1 MVSLE
6 AFESL
11 PSLESHDYIP
21 TWLPFILVLIFLFS
35 IHYRLLSSES
45 SEWNI
50 INVLINIQLL
60 SIIISLPLNS
70 LTEACN
76 LNSFSLCFI
85 ATSTNDIYSEISL
98 SLCFTIVSVN
108 LFRSDSNRAVGT
120 YSILQLFLVLCRAA
134 ETHRRQ
140 FQGSCWH
147 NPQLPPRWNPWK
159 SRLTGITVW

>member
-1 MVSLE
+1 M
-6 AFESL
+6 
-11 PSLESHDYIP
+11 
-21 TWLPFILVLIFLFS
+21 
-35 IHYRLLSSES
+35 
-45 SEWNI
+45 
-50 INVLINIQLL
+50 L

-76 LNSFSLCFI
+76 LNSFSLYFI
-85 ATSTNDIYSEISL
+85 STSTNDIYSEISL

-134 ETHRRQ
+134 ETRRRQ

-159 SRLTGITVW
+159 NRLTVLQFGKGDRVFVCFLSHTCQLFSLLVNKLLYFCLNHTVWAQLYKVEN